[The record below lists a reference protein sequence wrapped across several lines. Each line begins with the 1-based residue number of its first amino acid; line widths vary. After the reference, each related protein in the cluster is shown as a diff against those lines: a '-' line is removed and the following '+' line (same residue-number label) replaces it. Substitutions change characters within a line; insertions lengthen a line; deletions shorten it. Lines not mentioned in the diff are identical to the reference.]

1 MKYTVA
7 ASQSIE
13 NLIHNI
19 KKIDEHIEFKE
30 ILGEFDNN
38 YSAMIKIQ
46 DEMFRQLGQWYF
58 IERTKYTRYKIHHK
72 TKDLPWKSPLITAKG
87 GYAR

>member
-19 KKIDEHIEFKE
+19 TKIDEHIEFKE

-38 YSAMIKIQ
+38 YSAMIKIR

-58 IERTKYTRYKIHHK
+58 IKRTT
-72 TKDLPWKSPLITAKG
+72 
-87 GYAR
+87 